1 MGRRLFPRPPFPRSR
16 QLLDF
21 GPSPQVRRPLAQRDV
36 PILIFLDL
44 VARLLEAA
52 LRLVI
57 IPALQLPDAGVQ
69 GVLVGAEA
77 TQQLADVLVLSLV
90 GGEPNALGHRRQRR
104 DLWTCRFPSRPP
116 GGVDRRHRGFQR
128 GCRRGRR
135 RGLVALDS
143 RGPLRADSVGF
154 GLDGGQNFFAAFLL
168 FVHSFVYT
176 LLANILLWKRP

>member
-36 PILIFLDL
+36 PILVFLDL

-57 IPALQLPDAGVQ
+57 IPVVQLPDAGVQ

-90 GGEPNALGHRRQRR
+90 GGELNALGHRRQRSNLR
-104 DLWTCRFPSRPP
+104 AGRFPSRPS
-116 GGVDRRHRGFQR
+116 GGVDRRYRSFQC
-128 GCRRGRR
+128 GCRSGGR
-135 RGLVALDS
+135 RGLLALDS

-154 GLDGGQNFFAAFLL
+154 GLDSGENFFAVLLL

-176 LLANILLWKRP
+176 LLANILL